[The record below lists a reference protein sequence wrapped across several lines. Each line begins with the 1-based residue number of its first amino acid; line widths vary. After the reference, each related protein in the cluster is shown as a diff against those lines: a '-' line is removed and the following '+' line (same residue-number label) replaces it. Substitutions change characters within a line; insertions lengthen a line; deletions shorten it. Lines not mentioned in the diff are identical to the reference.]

1 MDKEQLK
8 SLEEIVHL
16 FNEGGLSKMKV
27 TLEGLSVELEKAG
40 APPLSAPAAAPAL
53 TAPQ

>member
-16 FNEGGLSKMKV
+16 FNEGGLSKIKV
-27 TLEGLSVELEKAG
+27 TLDGLSVELE
-40 APPLSAPAAAPAL
+40 
-53 TAPQ
+53 

>member
-27 TLEGLSVELEKAG
+27 TLEGLSVELEKDG